1 VGKTLQFHH
10 EKAASTGPKA
20 AITAWY
26 LGCAS
31 AAIWLTFGT
40 AAAGSP
46 PGDRGRQAVLIA
58 AVAIYLVRA
67 AHTLF
72 AFITRRVPWWEAAWG
87 GGIIGTVLF
96 FFLLTGLRVPQ
107 PLGPADLAA
116 VLLYIAGS
124 WLGTASESARHRWK
138 TRPENRGH
146 LYTEGLFRISRHVN
160 YFGDLLLFAGCA
172 ILARQWWAAIV
183 PAAMALNFVLVIIP
197 AHDAYLAGRYGREFD
212 DYARRTKKLIP
223 FVY

>member
-1 VGKTLQFHH
+1 MGKTRQFHN

-20 AITAWY
+20 TIAAWY
-26 LGCAS
+26 LVCAS
-31 AAIWLTFGT
+31 VAIWLTVGS
-40 AAAGSP
+40 AATGGP
-46 PGDRGRQAVLIA
+46 PGDPGRRVALSA
-58 AVAIYLVRA
+58 AVAIYIVRA

-72 AFITRRVPWWEAAWG
+72 AFVTRRIPWWEAAWG

-116 VLLYIAGS
+116 VLLYISGS
-124 WLGTASESARHRWK
+124 WLGTASELARHRWK
-138 TRPENRGH
+138 ARPENRGH
-146 LYTEGLFRISRHVN
+146 LCTEGLFRISRHVN

-172 ILARQWWAAIV
+172 ILTRQWWAAIV

-212 DYARRTKKLIP
+212 DHARRTKKLIP
-223 FVY
+223 LVY